1 LEILALIDAHIIKL
15 RQALGWAPF
24 DDGLNDEAPTAFQ
37 QIREM
42 LR

>member
-1 LEILALIDAHIIKL
+1 LEFLALIDAHIIKL